1 MTAKKCTKKH
11 DARAKLLFCSLNLL
25 LFCYSRCRR
34 LAVVVVKA
42 PRGISVGV
50 VLFCG
55 GGGGRQS
62 FVASPPIKCPSHNNR
77 ASYVGYCRREIS
89 FHFQYTF
96 TLVLHSFTRLLFRV
110 RFLCRVFFLLFCEI
124 PKLTAF

>member
-11 DARAKLLFCSLNLL
+11 DARAKLLFCSLNF
-25 LFCYSRCRR
+25 LFFVI
-34 LAVVVVKA
+34 LVAVAVVLVKA
-42 PRGISVGV
+42 PRGVSGGV

-55 GGGGRQS
+55 GGGGGGRQS
-62 FVASPPIKCPSHNNR
+62 LVASPPTKCPSHNNR